1 MLILFAI
8 ALTLGLLWMLSTTAW
23 GRLRRLQATE
33 FATPPDGL
41 VSRALR
47 ALRIISHRLID
58 KKWNRPSIGRY
69 R

>member
-33 FATPPDGL
+33 FATPPR
-41 VSRALR
+41 RAGKSG
-47 ALRIISHRLID
+47 ITGFED
-58 KKWNRPSIGRY
+58 N
-69 R
+69 